1 MFHFLDRF
9 EEALSSF
16 LLALMVVTSILQV
29 FFRYCVSYSLDWP
42 EEMGRYLC
50 IALGYIGSGYAER
63 ENKHLSI
70 TILRTSGGAWCA
82 KYLPLLALGV
92 TAAFCGMMT
101 VWGVNM
107 AYFVWQTGQVA
118 PAMQFPMWIVYA
130 CLPLGMACMGI
141 RALIKFFRRL
151 SLNRPQGS
159 QER

>member
-9 EEALSSF
+9 EETLSSF
-16 LLALMVVTSILQV
+16 LLALMSVAIIVQV
-29 FFRYCVSYSLDWP
+29 FFRYYVSYSLDWP
-42 EEMGRYLC
+42 EEMSRYLF
-50 IALGYIGSGYAER
+50 IVLVYIGSGYAER
-63 ENKHLSI
+63 ENKHLAI

-82 KYLPLLALGV
+82 KYLPLVALGV
-92 TAAFCGMMT
+92 TVAFCGMMT

-107 AYFVWQTGQVA
+107 AYFVWQTEQVA

-141 RALIKFFRRL
+141 RALIKFFRQIP
-151 SLNRPQGS
+151 LNRTHGS

>member
-42 EEMGRYLC
+42 EEMGRYLF
-50 IALGYIGSGYAER
+50 IALVYIGSGYAER

-141 RALIKFFRRL
+141 RVLIKFFRQL